1 MRLSSPISGDI
12 EGTTIVSISWLL
24 EGPLTVVIEGNKSTD
39 HETAR
44 NRETGETNLVIIYP
58 EQEKDTII
66 TGTNKLAE
74 FAYSVSVPL
83 AALGAVIV

>member
-1 MRLSSPISGDI
+1 MRLSFPILGDT

-24 EGPLTVVIEGNKSTD
+24 EGPLTVVIEGNKSRD

-58 EQEKDTII
+58 EQENDTIL
-66 TGTNKLAE
+66 TGTNKLVE
-74 FAYSVSVPL
+74 LAYSVSVPL
-83 AALGAVIV
+83 AA